1 MARNGTYET
10 KKIQN
15 DQTINHEMD
24 QKSVQELN
32 KLKKTE
38 PTVSQ
43 HSLDDSQIK
52 RDRKNIQLV

>member
-1 MARNGTYET
+1 
-10 KKIQN
+10 
-15 DQTINHEMD
+15 MD